1 MKIKKSTL
9 TLTNIFL
16 FSVIF
21 TNQILQAARV
31 SENQP
36 VGTEITLLGNLFGNG
51 TFSLVEG
58 EGSNDNSLF
67 SLSKS
72 GILRSAKV
80 FDFERANEYS
90 IRFLR
95 SSPIVKDFDTEGG
108 HSLFVLSDGSFWGV
122 GRNDLGQLGE
132 KPKFWP
138 GTTSYH
144 SIRSRKLI
152 EKTGVKRAKAVGT
165 VVGEAE
171 TYCLKDNGALWR
183 IGTNQG
189 ATLNKVEIVNSGVNQ
204 FSVAGMD
211 RKVFYTKEGGSLYLC
226 SEDPNSPDHFVHT
239 KLENS
244 GVTKIVRG
252 RFGGGPILYLKKDG
266 SLWKIEKNDDP
277 LLSGFNPPQKIQTIG
292 VISMAVSPD
301 NGDCFFIKND
311 GSLWF
316 IGGNGNVVRKIENSG
331 VVKVVSPLS
340 EKGVYL
346 KEDGSL
352 WVSEWSADSENIPF
366 LLLRE
371 ISDFSATLN
380 TILVIKNDGS
390 LWGRGNNLWGQLG
403 EKWFTHFIHQEW
415 VNVIDGK
422 VKNISIS
429 PYNTLV
435 QKEDNSL
442 WTLGI
447 VGFKDHFRFQKFS
460 GISVAEEVMPGGL
473 GDKEFTLKIK
483 IMDVDE
489 NIRFSLDKNFIKET
503 ESRMS
508 SWYLHLKTVI

>member
-1 MKIKKSTL
+1 M
-9 TLTNIFL
+9 
-16 FSVIF
+16 
-21 TNQILQAARV
+21 
-31 SENQP
+31 
-36 VGTEITLLGNLFGNG
+36 
-51 TFSLVEG
+51 
-58 EGSNDNSLF
+58 
-67 SLSKS
+67 
-72 GILRSAKV
+72 
-80 FDFERANEYS
+80 
-90 IRFLR
+90 
-95 SSPIVKDFDTEGG
+95 
-108 HSLFVLSDGSFWGV
+108 
-122 GRNDLGQLGE
+122 
-132 KPKFWP
+132 
-138 GTTSYH
+138 
-144 SIRSRKLI
+144 
-152 EKTGVKRAKAVGT
+152 
-165 VVGEAE
+165 
-171 TYCLKDNGALWR
+171 
-183 IGTNQG
+183 
-189 ATLNKVEIVNSGVNQ
+189 
-204 FSVAGMD
+204 
-211 RKVFYTKEGGSLYLC
+211 
-226 SEDPNSPDHFVHT
+226 
-239 KLENS
+239 ENS

-252 RFGGGPILYLKKDG
+252 RFGGGPILYLKTDG

-277 LLSGFNPPQKIQTIG
+277 LLSGFNLPQKIQTKG

-352 WVSEWSADSENIPF
+352 WVSEWSADSENIPI

-435 QKEDNSL
+435 QKDNSL
-442 WTLGI
+442 WTLGV

-460 GISVAEEVMPGGL
+460 GISVAEGN
-473 GDKEFTLKIK
+473 TRW
-483 IMDVDE
+483 
-489 NIRFSLDKNFIKET
+489 IRG
-503 ESRMS
+503 
-508 SWYLHLKTVI
+508 